1 MFNTRQIL
9 NAETQY
15 AEYYKYNH
23 DTRQFGSPIRFRY
36 KTYDDTQ
43 YRQARTQMQPGN
55 VMGKFSVSIKSS
67 APIDF
72 GVNDKVK
79 LDYDGREYTVTAVQ
93 ELQNHNVL
101 QSLIMPSAK
110 GQHTKLIH
118 LNKDDV

>member
-15 AEYYKYNH
+15 AQLYSYNNE
-23 DTRQFGSPIRFRY
+23 TRQFGSPIRFRY

-43 YRQARTQMQPGN
+43 YRENRNNVQAGN
-55 VMGKFSVSIKSS
+55 LSSKFSVSVKTS
-67 APIDF
+67 APLDF
-72 GVNDKVK
+72 KVKDKVV
-79 LDYDGREYTVTAVQ
+79 LDYDGKTYEVTAVQ
-93 ELQNHNVL
+93 QLQNHNVL

-110 GQHTKLIH
+110 GQHTQILH